1 MLYTGVNPNV
11 DQAPPIEFYEPVEGK
26 TPIKTKN
33 TDIELHDFDVESLL
47 SLLKYRMNILLQPLY
62 IFTGMLASALGESN
76 DTQFYK
82 PHWKMPVRAYKKDM
96 SIEKFFELHEHI
108 PTEIMSGVVM
118 THYFNRKEIK
128 EEEEEDLNKIIIKR
142 EKVIRELEEENNV
155 LGAQLDNL
163 TPNVEPKIKIK
174 IKKEPIGH
182 NVNTS
187 VLSFKRKTTVY
198 DVYQMVLSFSTVGG
212 LEMATTDI
220 NLAAHKDFTTR
231 EMIESVDVRG
241 NYAKYVAAKFATAQS
256 HDRPQAAGRR
266 YQRVFISP
274 SFKQMTAQS
283 KHNIGTKIWFGSVY
297 RRTVPL
303 ESLTAAIT
311 DLRAKI
317 QRIIG
322 IMREIMNRGEWEAFK
337 LAPRGKNA
345 ILVQKQMR
353 ENLIRLRE
361 RARPQLYFR
370 ENRRYNL

>member
-11 DQAPPIEFYEPVEGK
+11 DQAPPIEFYEPIEATTTKPPVEAK
-26 TPIKTKN
+26 
-33 TDIELHDFDVESLL
+33 DIELHNSDVESLL

-96 SIEKFFELHEHI
+96 TIEKFFELHEHI

-118 THYFNRKEIK
+118 THYFNKKEIK
-128 EEEEEDLNKIIIKR
+128 EEEEENLNTIIFDQNR
-142 EKVIRELEEENNV
+142 VILELEKENNV
-155 LGAQLDNL
+155 LRAQLDKL
-163 TPNVEPKIKIK
+163 TPKVKPEIKTEPN
-174 IKKEPIGH
+174 IGL

-317 QRIIG
+317 QSIID
-322 IMREIMNRGEWEAFK
+322 IMRNIMNQNNWEAFK
-337 LAPRGKNA
+337 LSTRGKNA

-353 ENLIRLRE
+353 EDLIRLRE

-370 ENRRYNL
+370 KNRRYNL